1 MWKSGHADIKAG
13 NVDADP
19 VPTSTSL
26 RWGVSVVAFANPPT
40 VERLTALVDE
50 CRPLCGNEHTFY
62 DRSNLHLTVRS
73 CEFHRLGVQKSDLA
87 VRAYLDIVAEVC
99 RKSSPFEIAYCGLN
113 ANRTGI
119 ISQGYP
125 LTETLQALRAEL
137 HNRLVEQ
144 GLNHGPEAEKVR
156 RTAHT
161 SIVVFGGLIADA
173 AELYRWVEANR
184 ETWYGVGEI
193 THLSVVKYNRSAHD
207 VELVPFGNFA
217 LGG

>member
-1 MWKSGHADIKAG
+1 MWRSGRADIKAG
-13 NVDADP
+13 KVDADP

-26 RWGVSVVAFANPPT
+26 RWGVSVVAYVNSPVA
-40 VERLTALVDE
+40 EGLTALADE
-50 CRPLCGNEHTFY
+50 CRTLCGNRHTFY

-73 CEFHRLGVQKSDLA
+73 CEFHRIGVQKSDLA
-87 VRAYLDIVAEVC
+87 VCTYLDIVADVC

-119 ISQGYP
+119 VSQGYP
-125 LTETLQALRAEL
+125 LTEALQTLRAEL
-137 HNRLVEQ
+137 HNRFVEQ
-144 GLNHGPEAEKVR
+144 GLSHGPEAEKVR

-184 ETWYGVGEI
+184 EWYGVGEI
-193 THLSVVKYNRSAHD
+193 THLSVVKYNRSAYD